1 MSELN
6 NREQELVALGAAIAS
21 NCVPCIEYH
30 IPEAGR
36 VGLSESQIREAVR
49 IADKVR
55 RVPAR
60 MVLQTAL
67 ARIDGTETGVDEAP
81 ETGCSCEE
89 SDQKTNSGCGG

>member
-36 VGLSESQIREAVR
+36 AGLSDSQIKEAVR

-60 MVLQTAL
+60 MVLETAL
-67 ARIDGTETGVDEAP
+67 ARIDGAETGVDEAP
-81 ETGCSCEE
+81 EARCGCEE
-89 SDQKTNSGCGG
+89 SGQKTDSGCGG

>member
-1 MSELN
+1 VSELN

-36 VGLSESQIREAVR
+36 AGLSNSQIKEAVQ

-60 MVLQTAL
+60 MVMDTAL
-67 ARIDGTETGVDEAP
+67 ARIEENPNGLDETADAGC
-81 ETGCSCEE
+81 GCSE
-89 SDQKTNSGCGG
+89 SGQGLDSC

>member
-36 VGLSESQIREAVR
+36 AGLSDSQIKEAVR
-49 IADKVR
+49 IADTVR

-67 ARIDGTETGVDEAP
+67 ARIDGAETGVDEAP
-81 ETGCSCEE
+81 ALGCGCEE
-89 SDQKTNSGCGG
+89 SGQKADSGCGG

>member
-36 VGLSESQIREAVR
+36 AGLSDSQIKEAVR

-60 MVLQTAL
+60 MVLETAL
-67 ARIDGTETGVDEAP
+67 ARIDGAETGVDEAP
-81 ETGCSCEE
+81 ALGCGCEE
-89 SDQKTNSGCGG
+89 SGQKTDSGCGG

>member
-36 VGLSESQIREAVR
+36 AGLSNSQIKEAVQ

-60 MVLQTAL
+60 MVMETAL
-67 ARIDGTETGVDEAP
+67 ARIEESPNGLDETADARC
-81 ETGCSCEE
+81 GCSE
-89 SDQKTNSGCGG
+89 SGQGPDSC

>member
-6 NREQELVALGAAIAS
+6 DREQTLVGLGAALAS

-30 IPEAGR
+30 IPRARQAGC
-36 VGLSESQIREAVR
+36 SEVQIKEAVK

-60 MVLQTAL
+60 LVLQTAM
-67 ARIDGTETGVDEAP
+67 ARIQDNPTDTVEKNAA
-81 ETGCSCEE
+81 
-89 SDQKTNSGCGG
+89 GCGCTEQSESGRVS

>member
-30 IPEAGR
+30 IPKAR
-36 VGLSESQIREAVR
+36 KAGLSDIQVKEAVQ

-60 MVLQTAL
+60 TVLQTAL
-67 ARIDGTETGVDEAP
+67 ARI
-81 ETGCSCEE
+81 EE
-89 SDQKTNSGCGG
+89 SPNALAERAGAGCGCAESSQGAESGCVG

>member
-1 MSELN
+1 MSELT

-30 IPEAGR
+30 IPEAQR
-36 VGLSESQIREAVR
+36 AGLSDSQIEQAVK

-60 MVLQTAL
+60 MVLETAR
-67 ARIDGTETGVDEAP
+67 ARIEESPSGSDETAGP
-81 ETGCSCEE
+81 GCGCSE
-89 SDQKTNSGCGG
+89 SGQGSGSC

>member
-6 NREQELVALGAAIAS
+6 MRQQELVALAAAIAS

-30 IPEAGR
+30 IPEAR
-36 VGLSESQIREAVR
+36 RAGLTDTQIREAVK

-60 MVLQTAL
+60 AVLKTAL
-67 ARIDGTETGVDEAP
+67 ARIEEIPQRMAEAVGA
-81 ETGCSCEE
+81 TCGCSE
-89 SDQKTNSGCGG
+89 SRRTR